1 MDTTRRDFIGAFTS
15 TIAIPLTGFAIQINK
30 RVDEDW
36 FEDIRIDRYYTL
48 QGGQYGDTG
57 GYGNPGY
64 VWGPKLTECLKKL
77 EQCHELEAEL
87 AQIEKNGY
95 YFAPQTYLG
104 DKWRRYDK
112 IPIMKDWAMEFY
124 RRHKD
129 ETSDMWESRYLKCI
143 SDIKAGVDEALMEV
157 L

>member
-1 MDTTRRDFIGAFTS
+1 MDMTRRDFIGTFTS
-15 TIAIPLTGFAIQINK
+15 AIAIPLTGFAIPMNK

-36 FEDIRIDRYYTL
+36 FEDIRIDRYYML

-64 VWGPKLTECLKKL
+64 MWGPIFTEFLKNL
-77 EQCHELEAEL
+77 EHCHELEDKL
-87 AQIEKNGY
+87 AQMEQNGY
-95 YFAPQTYLG
+95 YFTPQTYLG

-112 IPIMKDWAMEFY
+112 MPITKDWAMEFY
-124 RRHKD
+124 KRHKD
-129 ETSDMWESRYLKCI
+129 ETFDMWGSRYINCI
-143 SDIKAGVDEALMEV
+143 SNMKSGADEALK

>member
-15 TIAIPLTGFAIQINK
+15 TIAIPLTGFAIPMNR

-36 FEDIRIDRYYTL
+36 FEDIRIDRYYML

-64 VWGPKLTECLKKL
+64 VWGPEFTEYLRNFEYCHKLEDKLT
-77 EQCHELEAEL
+77 
-87 AQIEKNGY
+87 QIEQNGY
-95 YFAPQTYLG
+95 YFTPQTYLG

-112 IPIMKDWAMEFY
+112 MPITKDWAMEFY
-124 RRHKD
+124 KRHKY

-143 SDIKAGVDEALMEV
+143 SDMKSEVGEALE

>member
-1 MDTTRRDFIGAFTS
+1 MGTTRRDFIGAFTS
-15 TIAIPLTGFAIQINK
+15 AIAIPITGFAIPMNK
-30 RVDEDW
+30 RADEDW
-36 FEDIRIDRYYTL
+36 FEDIRIDRYYMF

-64 VWGPKLTECLKKL
+64 VWGPEFTEYLKHL
-77 EQCHELEAEL
+77 EHCHELEDKL

-112 IPIMKDWAMEFY
+112 MPITKDWAMEFY
-124 RRHKD
+124 KRHKD
-129 ETSDMWESRYLKCI
+129 ETFDMWKSRYFKCI
-143 SDIKAGVDEALMEV
+143 SDMKAGVGEALK